1 MTRAWIALAALLA
14 GVASAEEA
22 RDHPAPPA
30 IRVVGE
36 GRVTVKPDQAQLDV
50 GVTTQAES
58 AQAAGTQN
66 ARKVDAVLAAV
77 KKTAGAGA
85 DIKTVGYSLSANYRY
100 PKEGGQPAVTGY
112 TASNVV
118 QIRTGD
124 LDQVGKLVDAATQA
138 GATNVQRLE
147 FTLRDEH
154 AVRAQALGE
163 AATRARAKADAIAS
177 ALGLKVVRVLRV
189 DEQGGPLPRPV
200 MERAPRALAE
210 TAAVPTPV
218 EPGTIDVQGNVT
230 LEVEV
235 Q

>member
-1 MTRAWIALAALLA
+1 GRLLPEPQALSERRLLLGRHLRGDGLPHRHVPGAVRDPAHRRMDRPVARDGPGRGAEDRAAAPDLSRLRATRLRADRGARGGRGVTRAWIALAALLA

-118 QIRTGD
+118 QIRTG
-124 LDQVGKLVDAATQA
+124 
-138 GATNVQRLE
+138 
-147 FTLRDEH
+147 
-154 AVRAQALGE
+154 
-163 AATRARAKADAIAS
+163 
-177 ALGLKVVRVLRV
+177 
-189 DEQGGPLPRPV
+189 
-200 MERAPRALAE
+200 
-210 TAAVPTPV
+210 
-218 EPGTIDVQGNVT
+218 
-230 LEVEV
+230 
-235 Q
+235 